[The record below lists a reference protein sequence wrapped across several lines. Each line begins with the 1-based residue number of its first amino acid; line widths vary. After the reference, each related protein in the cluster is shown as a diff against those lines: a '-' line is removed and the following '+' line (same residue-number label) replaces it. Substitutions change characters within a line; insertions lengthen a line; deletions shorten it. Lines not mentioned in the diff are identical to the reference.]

1 MRDRGYEK
9 LPPIVIQG
17 SYTLPKLANA
27 EAESDYEQVQ
37 KVLETLLL
45 DRSNS
50 TSLVLTAL
58 ESVNEIDMK

>member
-17 SYTLPKLANA
+17 SYTLPKLADA
-27 EAESDYEQVQ
+27 EAESIYEQVQ
-37 KVLETLLL
+37 KVLQTLLL
-45 DRSNS
+45 DKSNS
-50 TSLVLTAL
+50 TSLVVTAF